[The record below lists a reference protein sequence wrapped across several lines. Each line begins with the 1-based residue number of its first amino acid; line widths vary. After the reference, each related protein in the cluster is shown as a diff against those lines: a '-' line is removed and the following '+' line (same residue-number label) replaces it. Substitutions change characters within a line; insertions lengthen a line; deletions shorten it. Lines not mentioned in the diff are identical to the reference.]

1 MTRLGVAQG
10 FMGPFSHDGQASIA
24 PNPPW
29 HYAADFIT
37 VECWVEPSAIE
48 ALLPPGLSLHLDERG
63 LMTVSFVDW
72 QACTDAGGELLDPI
86 RAQYRECIVL
96 ASVQY
101 EGQLMQ
107 YCPYIVVDQD
117 TSLARGWAL
126 GYPKKMGSVW
136 ITRSM
141 GMPSIASPRLEAGAC
156 FAGTVAVKDRRLAEG
171 HITLSGPAD
180 NTAVTFGSRP
190 IVALRHFPSMFE
202 GQHEQP
208 AVFELVRLQA
218 ENVQAGPVWTGDAA
232 LRIFDSPTEPLAAL
246 QPVKIGRGWRYSIAM
261 TNRHNHLLRDLR
273 QAAPAACAKE
283 I

>member
-1 MTRLGVAQG
+1 MTHFAAAQG
-10 FMGPFSHDGQASIA
+10 FMGPFSRDGRASIA

-37 VECWVEPSAIE
+37 IECWVKPAAVE
-48 ALLPPGLSLHLDERG
+48 ALLPPGLNLHPDERG
-63 LMTVSFVDW
+63 LVTVSFVDW
-72 QACTDAGGELLDPI
+72 QACTDTGQELFDPV

-101 EGQLMQ
+101 EGKLMQ

-126 GYPKKMGSVW
+126 GYPKKIGSVW

-141 GMPSIASPRLEAGAC
+141 GVKSVASPGVEPDSV
-156 FAGTVAVKDRRLAEG
+156 FAGTVAVKDRRIAEG
-171 HITLSGPAD
+171 HVKLTAPAD
-180 NTAVTFGSRP
+180 GSAVTFGSRP

-202 GQHEQP
+202 GQLDRP

-218 ENVQAGPVWTGDAA
+218 ENVQAGPVWEGTAD
-232 LRIFDSPTEPLAAL
+232 LTILDSPTEFLSELRPTR
-246 QPVKIGRGWRYSIAM
+246 IGRGWRYSLAM
-261 TNRHNHLLRDLR
+261 TNRFNHLLRDLR
-273 QAAPAACAKE
+273 GPNEQDIPKE
-283 I
+283 K